1 MVNAWIKH
9 LTAFRKSNP
18 GMSLGDAM
26 QGAKKTYKSMS
37 QSAEKVMKKV
47 TKKRR
52 SSKKRRRTAKKSKK
66 AKKAKR
72 SKKGKRSRR
81 RRRKRK

>member
-26 QGAKKTYKSMS
+26 VGAKKTYKSMS
-37 QSAEKVMKKV
+37 KSAEKDEKSFQEK
-47 TKKRR
+47 TF
-52 SSKKRRRTAKKSKK
+52 SKKRRKTAKKSKK
-66 AKKAKR
+66 AKR
-72 SKKGKRSRR
+72 PKKGKRSRPQR
-81 RRRKRK
+81 KRRK